1 MKNTKRIAILTA
13 SMVSLLSLPA
23 FADQTQ
29 SGPSAQNVDQL
40 IKKINGQTASLQ
52 AEVKELKTEVA
63 VLKKQQQQTQIHQQI
78 EEQQHLHILAASE
91 AYARNLQ
98 QTSISNTNPAG
109 NSTGTSVQP
118 NGARPSANLPAGQL
132 PQPFFT
138 GLPVYTAAYIGDH
151 TAFDPSALVIYYPTY
166 NEDLHLLQQRQTL
179 YNQFDQAGIQPPQ
192 NPFLQIS
199 GKLEGQAIYTKPSFG
214 PHTSDISLATSE
226 LDFIPVI
233 NQWASGFAA
242 LAYDNSLAPNT
253 PLTSNS
259 RIFLDQGFLTIGNLN
274 AAPVYATL
282 GQMYVPFGAYLS
294 NMITDP
300 LTQDLG
306 QIKARTILLGYQ
318 EQGNQG
324 LYAQAFTYN
333 GDVNLSANNDTLNS
347 GGGNIG
353 YSYNA
358 TNWNYDIGGSVDANL
373 ADSIFMQDTLAPA
386 TMPDGSP
393 AFGGFS
399 EINADDVIHKRVPAY
414 DLHGSLGVG
423 DWGLVA
429 EFLQATT
436 DFDPQD
442 LSFDGHGAKPSA
454 LNIEL
459 SYNFT
464 TFDRPSAITAGYGQ
478 SKQALALN
486 IPEQRFIAVYN
497 ISIWKDTVEAIEFR
511 HDINYKSQDTAT
523 GVGLPINFTM
533 GGNNSLGGSVNAVT
547 FQTGIYF

>member
-1 MKNTKRIAILTA
+1 
-13 SMVSLLSLPA
+13 MVSLLSLPA
-23 FADQTQ
+23 YADQTTANPQ
-29 SGPSAQNVDQL
+29 DVDQL

-52 AEVKELKTEVA
+52 AEVKELKAEVS
-63 VLKKQQQQTQIHQQI
+63 VLKQQQIQEQYRQQAEQKEHIH
-78 EEQQHLHILAASE
+78 LLAQSE

-98 QTSISNTNPAG
+98 ASTVNQYNNPAR

-118 NGARPSANLPAGQL
+118 NGARLNSNVPMGNI
-132 PQPFFT
+132 PQTFFT

-179 YNQFDQAGIQPPQ
+179 YNQFDQAGVPPPS

-199 GKLEGQAIYTKPSFG
+199 GKLEGQAIYTKPSFA

-274 AAPVYATL
+274 AAPIYATL

-300 LTQDLG
+300 LTEDLG
-306 QIKARTILLGYQ
+306 QIKSRAFLLGYQ
-318 EQGNQG
+318 EPGNQG
-324 LYAQAFTYN
+324 LYAEAFAYN
-333 GDVNLSANNDTLNS
+333 GDANLSAINDTINS
-347 GGGNIG
+347 GGGNFG
-353 YSYNA
+353 YMYNGA
-358 TNWNYDIGGSVDANL
+358 NWNFDLGASGVANI
-373 ADSIFMQDTLAPA
+373 ADSIFMQANGGPTTLQN
-386 TMPDGSP
+386 GGP
-393 AFGGFS
+393 AFTGFGD
-399 EINADDVIHKRVPAY
+399 INGTEFLQKRVPAY

-429 EFLQATT
+429 EFLHTTT
-436 DFDPQD
+436 DFAVQN
-442 LSFDGHGAKPSA
+442 LSFDGHGAEPSA
-454 LNIEL
+454 LNVEL
-459 SYNFT
+459 SYNFP
-464 TFDRPSAITAGYGQ
+464 TFDRPSAITVGYGQ
-478 SKQALALN
+478 SKQALALL

-511 HDINYKSQDTAT
+511 HDINYKYQDTAT
-523 GVGLPINFTM
+523 GNGIPVNTFFEGK
-533 GGNNSLGGSVNAVT
+533 NSLGGSVNAVT